1 LKVIQLGHFDMILGY
16 DWLAQFSP
24 MKIHWGAKCLSSP
37 YEGRTVVVQ
46 GLLSKLHDGDV
57 VQLCQLDDED
67 LSMDTNAEQHLEKV
81 VLPKI

>member
-1 LKVIQLGHFDMILGY
+1 
-16 DWLAQFSP
+16 
-24 MKIHWGAKCLSSP
+24 
-37 YEGRTVVVQ
+37 VVVQ